1 MPKLCLSAKFSRQ
14 EIRWNYG
21 IFRSDGQILHAKTC
35 DWLAQFWQEKFCN
48 PSPQLVA
55 PKLQTRLISCP
66 NLQNHVIQR
75 TSATLNAIA
84 HIFFIVHYRVAAKVY
99 FFKVNNRTIRKRCE
113 ITSKLIKTPERR
125 HLMAVGEGVGKIFIS
140 KLHKWRRSGVFI
152 VNVIHLFLVF
162 FFLFLN
168 K

>member
-1 MPKLCLSAKFSRQ
+1 MVRFYMQRHATDLRNFDRKNFAIPPPSLSRLNYKQGWFPVQTYKIMLFSGQ
-14 EIRWNYG
+14 VPLLTQLL
-21 IFRSDGQILHAKTC
+21 IF
-35 DWLAQFWQEKFCN
+35 
-48 PSPQLVA
+48 
-55 PKLQTRLISCP
+55 
-66 NLQNHVIQR
+66 
-75 TSATLNAIA
+75 
-84 HIFFIVHYRVAAKVY
+84 FFIVHYRVAAKVY

-162 FFLFLN
+162 FFFVFEQVNVSWGNTLQETLKILPFQ
-168 K
+168 